1 MMKTGLVSLREPEVV
16 RCCKGACVSPAN
28 NDAPG
33 AVVQT
38 SGMLPRA
45 GQVWAAIYENLP
57 QPTLLLNIPD
67 ADCGARALVAVN
79 HSARALFGEDL
90 ASHLVESAN
99 SEALDAM
106 FEAFDQSRARPGQP
120 PAPFSLRGEGGALFR
135 AHFTPLPAIDALDAP
150 WLCLVH
156 AYQRDQDQALQ
167 ELISELSALHHE
179 RSDLDA
185 LGMAVAERLREAFNT
200 PAVALLAAEED
211 RFAPRWQS
219 GDATLSAR
227 LVERLRNAQIPAD
240 LLHHMAL
247 EPGRAPDICV
257 LNLGGPPAH
266 GVLSWVAEIP
276 PDARPTTLSLL
287 ATALDL
293 LLSTAY
299 IRESYSE
306 ERMRLRAVL
315 EHVPSAVLLFDS
327 EGKVVMYNSR
337 AQAMI
342 GHNRWR
348 NLGPSDHPFTVCDVE
363 GDELPVERWPL
374 VRAVSEG
381 IGCTNEEYV
390 LDFGEV
396 RRNVLM
402 TIAPVVDESGATRL
416 FLASATDV
424 TERSARDRRKDEFLS
439 VASHE
444 LRSPLTPLSGF
455 VHLARQQ
462 AEMGKRVDPEVLRRA
477 ESQVHRLRRLVDAL
491 LDMSRIETGRLR
503 LLKKPTSLRSLLKRI
518 AEPWLNG
525 HEGHRITLHNADEAI
540 FAVIDP
546 DRIEQVI
553 SNLID
558 NALKH
563 GKKEGHVQVRLHTA
577 TAHAIIS
584 VRDEGEGMSEEEVE
598 QIFERFYSG
607 ANARTTKSMGLGLY
621 ISRQIIEEHGGLI
634 EIETAPGSPTEV
646 RVLLPLGRDAE

>member
-1 MMKTGLVSLREPEVV
+1 M
-16 RCCKGACVSPAN
+16 SPGN

-33 AVVQT
+33 AVAHHRDA
-38 SGMLPRA
+38 LPRA
-45 GQVWAAIYENLP
+45 GQVWASIYEDHP
-57 QPTLLLNIPD
+57 QPTLLLDIPE
-67 ADCGARALVAVN
+67 AANGERTLVAVN
-79 HSARALFGEDL
+79 RAARDLLGEDQ
-90 ASHLVESAN
+90 AHKIINGDGA
-99 SEALDAM
+99 AAHQAI
-106 FEAFDQSRARPGQP
+106 FAAYDQSFIRPGQP
-120 PAPFSLRGEGGALFR
+120 PAPFSLNSESGALFR
-135 AHFTPLPAIDALDAP
+135 AHFAPLPAIDALHSP

-156 AYQRDQDQALQ
+156 PYQRDQDQALQ
-167 ELISELSALHHE
+167 ELIGELSALHHE

-185 LGMAVAERLREAFNT
+185 LGMAVAERLREALNT
-200 PAVALLAAEED
+200 PAVALLAAEGD
-211 RFAPRWQS
+211 RFAPRWHS
-219 GDATLSAR
+219 GDEELSTRLVAR
-227 LVERLRNAQIPAD
+227 LRDAQIPPD
-240 LLHHMAL
+240 QLHHLAL
-247 EPGRAPDICV
+247 EPGATPDVCV

-266 GVLSWVAEIP
+266 GVLSWIAQTP
-276 PDARPTTLSLL
+276 PEARPTTLSLL

-315 EHVPSAVLLFDS
+315 EYVPSAVLLFDT

-342 GHNRWR
+342 GHNRWK
-348 NLGPSDHPFTVCDVE
+348 NLGPDDHPFTMRDLD
-363 GDELPVERWPL
+363 GNELPEERWPL
-374 VRAVSEG
+374 VRAVREG
-381 IGCTNEEYV
+381 VGCTNEEYV
-390 LDFGEV
+390 LDFGEI
-396 RRNVLM
+396 RRNILM
-402 TIAPVVDESGATRL
+402 TIAPVVDESGVTRL
-416 FLASATDV
+416 FLASGTDV

-503 LLKKPTSLRSLLKRI
+503 LLRKPTSLRALLKRI

-525 HEGHRITLHNADEAI
+525 HEGHRVTLHNADEAI

-563 GKKEGHVQVRLHTA
+563 GRKEGNVQVRLHTA

-584 VRDEGEGMSEEEVE
+584 VRDEGGGMSEEEVE

-607 ANARTTKSMGLGLY
+607 AASRTTKSMGLGLY

-634 EIETAPGSPTEV
+634 EIDTAPGSPTEV

>member
-1 MMKTGLVSLREPEVV
+1 M
-16 RCCKGACVSPAN
+16 SPAN

-45 GQVWAAIYENLP
+45 GQVWVSIYEDLP
-57 QPTLLLNIPD
+57 QPTLLLDIPD
-67 ADCGARALVAVN
+67 TAHSTRSLVALN
-79 HSARALFGEDL
+79 RSARALLGEAL
-90 ASHLVESAN
+90 SSMLLGSES
-99 SEALDAM
+99 SEARDAI
-106 FEAFDQSRARPGQP
+106 FTAFDQNHARPGQP
-120 PAPFSLRGEGGALFR
+120 PAPFALSHESGALFR
-135 AHFTPLPAIDALDAP
+135 AHFTPLPAIDTLDAP
-150 WLCLVH
+150 WLCLMH
-156 AYQRDQDQALQ
+156 PYQRDQDLALQ

-185 LGMAVAERLREAFNT
+185 LGMAVAERLREALNT
-200 PAVALLAAEED
+200 PAVALLAAEGE
-211 RFAPRWQS
+211 RFAPRWRS
-219 GDATLSAR
+219 GDATLSER
-227 LVERLRNAQIPAD
+227 LVRRLRNAEIPAD
-240 LLHHMAL
+240 QLHHLAL
-247 EPGRAPDICV
+247 EPGDAPDVCV

-266 GVLSWVAEIP
+266 GVLSWIADIP

-315 EHVPSAVLLFDS
+315 EHVPSAVLLFDT

-342 GHNRWR
+342 GHNRWKH
-348 NLGPSDHPFTVCDVE
+348 LGPADHPFTICDID
-363 GDELPVERWPL
+363 GNELPEERWPL
-374 VRAVSEG
+374 VRAVREG
-381 IGCTNEEYV
+381 VGCTNEEYV

-402 TIAPVVDESGATRL
+402 TIAPVVDESGVTRL

-503 LLKKPTSLRSLLKRI
+503 LLKKPTSLRALLKRI

-525 HEGHRITLHNADEAI
+525 HEGHRIILQNADEAVY
-540 FAVIDP
+540 AVIDP

-563 GKKEGHVQVRLHTA
+563 GRKEGKVQVRLHTA
-577 TAHAIIS
+577 TAHAVIS

-607 ANARTTKSMGLGLY
+607 AASRTTKSMGLGLY

-634 EIETAPGSPTEV
+634 EIETAPGSSTEV